1 MPVMRLF
8 SGLFIFLLGLAQAQE
23 TTSAEHVGGLLSAF
37 GFQGAPEQL
46 AGWALAIFVGT
57 YVLIFLEHYIHRT
70 MAALLGAS
78 LVLVLGILSPE
89 QAWRAIDYNT
99 MFLLFGMMNIVAIMA
114 RSGFFSLVADRALAF
129 TQGKPVRILWVFS
142 LLTAFFSAF
151 LDNVTTVLFMAPVVL
166 TLCLKLKLPPVPF
179 MIAVVLASNTGGTLT
194 LIGDPPNIIIGSF
207 AGKSFN
213 DFLINVA
220 PYAGVAFIAGV
231 WVMQLLL
238 QRQGVLKSTASD
250 SELATIANNKTDDSQ
265 IDWKLL
271 RISVIVF
278 IITVIAFISHS
289 ALGLESGVIALAMSS
304 ILALFSRISP
314 VWFLEKVEWVTLVF
328 FAGLFIVVGGLENT
342 GVFEQVATWLQSLFG
357 TNIKL
362 GVLIVGFF
370 SAIISGVVDNIP
382 FTISMSYVLR
392 DLQATLGPQMDSLW
406 WALSL
411 GACLGGNLTL
421 IGASANVVTADIAA
435 RAGHPISFITFLK
448 YGTPVSGVTVT
459 IALLLF
465 YFFHA

>member
-1 MPVMRLF
+1 MRLF
-8 SGLFIFLLGLAQAQE
+8 YGLFIVLFGFVQAQE
-23 TTSAEHVGGLLSAF
+23 APSAEAAEHVGGLLSVF

-78 LVLVLGILSPE
+78 LVLVLGILTPA
-89 QAWRAIDYNT
+89 QAWGAIDYNT
-99 MFLLFGMMNIVAIMA
+99 MFLLFGMMNIVAIMTK
-114 RSGFFSLVADRALAF
+114 SGFFSMVADRGLEF
-129 TQGKPVRILWVFS
+129 TGGKPIRILWVFS

-151 LDNVTTVLFMAPVVL
+151 LDNVTTVLLMAPVVL
-166 TLCLKLKLPPVPF
+166 QLCLKLKLPPVPF
-179 MIAVVLASNTGGTLT
+179 MIAVIIASNVGGTTT

-207 AGKSFN
+207 ANKSFN

-220 PYAGVAFIAGV
+220 PYVIPSFIAGTL
-231 WVMQLLL
+231 VMQLLL
-238 QRQGVLKSTASD
+238 QRQGFLNATVNPND
-250 SELATIANNKTDDSQ
+250 LAALIADQKKQTV
-265 IDWKLL
+265 IDWPLL
-271 RISVIVF
+271 RLSVIIF
-278 IITVIAFISHS
+278 LITVVAFISHD

-304 ILALFSRISP
+304 ILALVSRISP

-328 FAGLFIVVGGLENT
+328 FAGLFIVVGGLEHT
-342 GVFEQVATWLQSLFG
+342 GLFARVATWLQSLFG
-357 TNIKL
+357 SDIKQ

-370 SAIISGVVDNIP
+370 SAIISGIVDNIP

-392 DLQATLGPQMDSLW
+392 DLEATLGPQMDPLW

-421 IGASANVVTADIAA
+421 IGASANIVTADIAA
-435 RAGHPISFITFLK
+435 RAGHPISFIQFLR
-448 YGTPVSGVTVT
+448 YGTPVSAVTVT

-465 YFFHA
+465 YFFHP

>member
-1 MPVMRLF
+1 MPVMRLL
-8 SGLFIFLLGLAQAQE
+8 SVLCLFGFVQAQE
-23 TTSAEHVGGLLSAF
+23 ASSTEHVSGLLSVV
-37 GFQGAPEQL
+37 GYQGSPEGL

-89 QAWRAIDYNT
+89 QAWQAIDYNT
-99 MFLLFGMMNIVAIMA
+99 MFLLFGMMNIVAIMTK
-114 RSGFFSLVADRALAF
+114 SGFFSTVADRGLEF
-129 TQGKPVRILWVFS
+129 TKGQPVRILWVFS

-179 MIAVVLASNTGGTLT
+179 MVAVVLASNVGGTTT

-207 AGKSFN
+207 ANKSFN

-220 PYAGVAFIAGV
+220 PYVIPAFIAGTF
-231 WVMQLLL
+231 VMQLLL
-238 QRQGVLKSTASD
+238 HRQGFLTATINPTD
-250 SELATIANNKTDDSQ
+250 LATLIADQKKQTV
-265 IDWKLL
+265 IDWPLL
-271 RISVIVF
+271 RLSVIIF
-278 IITVIAFISHS
+278 LITVAAFISHD
-289 ALGLESGVIALAMSS
+289 ALGLESGVIALTMAS

-328 FAGLFIVVGGLENT
+328 FAGLFIVVGGLEHT
-342 GVFEQVATWLQSLFG
+342 GVFARIAEWLQGLFG
-357 TNIKL
+357 NDIKQ

-370 SAIISGVVDNIP
+370 SAIISGIVDNIP

-392 DLQATLGPQMDSLW
+392 DMQASLGPEMDPLW

-435 RAGHPISFITFLK
+435 RAGHPISFIAFLR
-448 YGTPVSGVTVT
+448 YGTPVSAVTVT

-465 YFFHA
+465 YFFHP

>member
-1 MPVMRLF
+1 MLVGIMPVMQLF
-8 SGLFIFLLGLAQAQE
+8 SDVLQGLLGLSQAQE
-23 TTSAEHVGGLLSAF
+23 TPERIGGLLSVF

-78 LVLVLGILSPE
+78 LVLVLGILTPE
-89 QAWRAIDYNT
+89 QAWQAIDNNT
-99 MFLLFGMMNIVAIMA
+99 MFLLFGMMNIVAIMTK
-114 RSGFFSLVADRALAF
+114 SGFFSMVADRGLEF

-166 TLCLKLKLPPVPF
+166 QLCLKLKLPPVPF
-179 MIAVVLASNTGGTLT
+179 MIAVVIASNVGGTTT

-207 AGKSFN
+207 ADKSFN

-220 PYAGVAFIAGV
+220 PYVIPAFIAGTF
-231 WVMQLLL
+231 VMQLLL
-238 QRQGVLKSTASD
+238 QRQGFLNATVNPNDLAVL
-250 SELATIANNKTDDSQ
+250 IDDQ
-265 IDWKLL
+265 KKQTVIDWPLL
-271 RISVIVF
+271 RLSVIIF
-278 IITVIAFISHS
+278 LITIVAFISHD
-289 ALGLESGVIALAMSS
+289 ALGLESGVIALTMSAV
-304 ILALFSRISP
+304 LALVSRISP
-314 VWFLEKVEWVTLVF
+314 VWFLEKVEWITLVF
-328 FAGLFIVVGGLENT
+328 FAGLFIVVGGLQ
-342 GVFEQVATWLQSLFG
+342 GLFG
-357 TNIKL
+357 TNIKQ

-370 SAIISGVVDNIP
+370 SALSSGIVDNIP
-382 FTISMSYVLR
+382 FTISMSYVLQ
-392 DLQATLGPQMDSLW
+392 DLQSTLGPQMDSLW

-435 RAGHPISFITFLK
+435 RAGHPISFVTFLK
-448 YGTPVSGVTVT
+448 YGTPVSAVTVT
-459 IALLLF
+459 IALVLF

>member
-1 MPVMRLF
+1 
-8 SGLFIFLLGLAQAQE
+8 
-23 TTSAEHVGGLLSAF
+23 
-37 GFQGAPEQL
+37 
-46 AGWALAIFVGT
+46 
-57 YVLIFLEHYIHRT
+57 
-70 MAALLGAS
+70 
-78 LVLVLGILSPE
+78 
-89 QAWRAIDYNT
+89 
-99 MFLLFGMMNIVAIMA
+99 
-114 RSGFFSLVADRALAF
+114 
-129 TQGKPVRILWVFS
+129 
-142 LLTAFFSAF
+142 
-151 LDNVTTVLFMAPVVL
+151 
-166 TLCLKLKLPPVPF
+166 
-179 MIAVVLASNTGGTLT
+179 
-194 LIGDPPNIIIGSF
+194 
-207 AGKSFN
+207 
-213 DFLINVA
+213 
-220 PYAGVAFIAGV
+220 
-231 WVMQLLL
+231 
-238 QRQGVLKSTASD
+238 
-250 SELATIANNKTDDSQ
+250 
-265 IDWKLL
+265 
-271 RISVIVF
+271 
-278 IITVIAFISHS
+278 
-289 ALGLESGVIALAMSS
+289 
-304 ILALFSRISP
+304 
-314 VWFLEKVEWVTLVF
+314 VTLVF